1 MKIKEI
7 IGIDVSKLSLDVRL
21 HLGECSS
28 RFDNTT
34 DGIVQMVQ
42 WAIAHSGCKKQDLFF
57 VFEHTGLY
65 SHELA
70 KTLTHLGMGYTIE
83 SGLAVKRSLGI
94 TRGKDDPIDATKLAL
109 YGYRLRDELSPYQL
123 PDKAIEQLQCLLTLR
138 ARLVKQRAG
147 YKACLKE
154 QKRVLPPG
162 DYQVLFQV
170 QDQLIGQLS
179 VHIKKVETQLKAIIR
194 DDQQLK
200 CVYQLITSVKGVGP
214 QTAYHFIVFTHGF
227 TRFTSWRAFAAYAGT
242 APFPYR
248 SGSSI
253 RGKNK
258 VSHLANK
265 KMKSLLD
272 MCAKSAIQHDPQ
284 LKGYYQE
291 KVTQGK
297 PKMSVINAVRNKI
310 MARVFAVVKRK
321 SPFVDTYKFAA

>member
-21 HLGECSS
+21 HLAERSA
-28 RFDNTT
+28 RFDNTA
-34 DGIVQMVQ
+34 DGIAQLIQ
-42 WAIAHSGCKKQDLFF
+42 WSQTHSGCKKENLFF

-65 SHELA
+65 SHQLA
-70 KTLTHLGMGYTIE
+70 KTLSHLKMVYTIE

-94 TRGKDDPIDATKLAL
+94 TRGKDDPIDAIKLAL
-109 YGYRLRDELSPYQL
+109 YGYRLRDELTAYEL
-123 PDKAIEQLQCLLTLR
+123 PDTQIQQLQWLLTLR
-138 ARLVKQRAG
+138 ERLVKQRSG

-154 QKRVLPPG
+154 QKRVLTSG
-162 DYQVLFQV
+162 EYKVLFQV
-170 QDQLIGQLS
+170 QEQLIGQLS
-179 VHIKKVETQLKAIIR
+179 GHIKKVETQIKAIIR
-194 DDQQLK
+194 TNEHLK

-227 TRFTSWRAFAAYAGT
+227 TRFTSWRAFAAYSGT

-265 KMKSLLD
+265 KIKSLLD
-272 MCAKSAIQHDPQ
+272 MCAKSAIQHDRQ
-284 LKGYYQE
+284 LKEYYQR
-291 KVTQGK
+291 KVNQGK

-310 MARVFAVVKRK
+310 IARVFAVVKRK